1 MGKKNIKEIVN
12 EVMETEEPIT
22 ITEAI
27 VNEIMETEEPITI
40 TEELQDII
48 NEVMEVE
55 EPTTEVIVEEIKVPE
70 EEIIEDDELVENKP
84 VNELPKFKMGD
95 AVALV
100 PNAKYTSG
108 SPIPANLFNNK
119 LYVRTVKENGYG
131 IAPQTTGRISG
142 TVAHKDLIKYVE
154 NIQTVNNQP
163 ENIYLALIK
172 DAEVNIKSRPDENS
186 KTLKTIHRNGLY
198 TVVGEKDDWGHLK
211 IGGWI
216 PMSSYKKIGE

>member
-12 EVMETEEPIT
+12 EVME
-22 ITEAI
+22 A
-27 VNEIMETEEPITI
+27 EEPITI
-40 TEELQDII
+40 TEELKNII
-48 NEVMEVE
+48 DEVMEVE
-55 EPTTEVIVEEIKVPE
+55 EPTTEIIVEEIKVPEE

-95 AVALV
+95 AVTLV

-108 SPIPANLFNNK
+108 GIIPANLFNNK
-119 LYVRTVKENGYG
+119 LYIRTVKENGYG
-131 IAPQTTGRISG
+131 ISPQTTGRISG

-154 NIQTVNNQP
+154 NVQTVNNQP
-163 ENIYLALIK
+163 ENIYFALIK
-172 DAEVNIKSRPDENS
+172 DSEVNIKSRPDENS
-186 KTLKTIHRNGLY
+186 KTLKTIHRNGLF
-198 TVVGEKDDWGHLK
+198 TIVGEKGDWGHLK